1 MWVIILT
8 KYISLNNGK
17 RVYISH
23 NSVHELSIYYR
34 VHGYRELRLYN
45 LTLVNS
51 MYIIGRRR
59 VSSVVLNTQT
69 KHSAVEETQ
78 KNKRHE
84 NG

>member
-34 VHGYRELRLYN
+34 CMVIESLDCR
-45 LTLVNS
+45 
-51 MYIIGRRR
+51 I
-59 VSSVVLNTQT
+59 
-69 KHSAVEETQ
+69 
-78 KNKRHE
+78 
-84 NG
+84 